1 MDKLPPPRGKREAA
15 HLQHDGLPDYYLGRL
30 IVFEEMSEDNCKW
43 VVYDGHNRV
52 RCPSRA
58 SAVDYISS
66 IVKETDDRTRL
77 LVSRASYFAAKARET
92 LEAAA
97 NSCSDPTT
105 ALLLRQRAVEAT
117 RLRLNCDICEE
128 QLEEAQA
135 PAWAR
140 QRAVEATELGEE
152 TAALLE
158 RSDAERAEQERNKI
172 KF

>member
-1 MDKLPPPRGKREAA
+1 MENLPLPRGTRKAA
-15 HLQHDGLPDYYLGRL
+15 HLQQDGLPDYYLGRL
-30 IVFEEMSEDNCKW
+30 IVFEEMSEDNCRW

-77 LVSRASYFAAKARET
+77 LISRASYFAAKARET

-97 NSCSDPTT
+97 NSCSDPTA

-128 QLEEAQA
+128 QFEEAQA

-140 QRAVEATELGEE
+140 QAAAEASELGEE
-152 TAALLE
+152 TAALIE
-158 RSDAERAEQERNKI
+158 RTERAEQERNKI